1 MKRKLTL
8 VIVLMLSL
16 VLMSCKKIDTTN
28 VYSPSDELNYG
39 VYNLPT
45 SLLESSV
52 GINDELLSAL
62 FDGLIYKDSEGNIK
76 PQLSE
81 SYTVSENKLEY
92 TFKIRRDIY
101 WSNGEKITSKDFV
114 TFFKEFINNAKSI
127 DDLEELKSI
136 YGVADYF
143 NKKENFEKLVAISSD
158 GELFKI
164 RLNYKDDKFIDNLTK
179 NKFKIK
185 KDFTKLSSYKDY
197 YKNLPYSGQY
207 KISSIEES
215 GKLVL
220 EKNPKYYDKGNGE
233 DKINIIAYNDNESAL
248 ASYETNKI
256 NVMKDPP
263 LSYLPN
269 LISRNEISQSPSYSN
284 TFISYNSKEDN
295 VFNNSKLR
303 KDFGEYVK
311 GIMSTEEFKNI
322 IPSNLINDFSSNKGE
337 NSSSIS
343 RIEPAS
349 SLMELK
355 SINIV
360 SLNTEYNKEVLKF
373 ISEQGK
379 KDNLIIYYRLL
390 SSEELE
396 QEIKNGKFSVY
407 IGSTDNIGDYN
418 KIYNDVLSRIYRDE
432 SLDKKMK
439 EFEGKETKENIV
451 KYVVKENY
459 CIPLYNKD
467 SIIVKKND
475 IKELNKDFYGNII
488 LSSMVM
494 GEDVSRSTE

>member
-1 MKRKLTL
+1 MKKKLTL
-8 VIVLMLSL
+8 VIVLMMSL

-45 SLLESSV
+45 SLLESRV

-62 FDGLIYKDSEGNIK
+62 FGGLIYKDSDGNIK

-81 SYTVSENKLEY
+81 SYAVSDNKLEY

-114 TFFKEFINNAKSI
+114 TFFKEFVNNAKSI

-136 YGVADYF
+136 YGVTEYF

-158 GELFKI
+158 GELLKI

-185 KDFTKLSSYKDY
+185 KDFAKLSSYKDY
-197 YKNLPYSGQY
+197 YKNIQYSGQY
-207 KISSIEES
+207 KVSNIDES

-220 EKNPKYYDKGNGE
+220 EKNTKYYEDGTGE
-233 DKINIIAYNDNESAL
+233 DKINIIPYNDNESAL

-256 NVMKDPP
+256 NIMKDPP

-269 LISRNEISQSPSYSN
+269 LITRNEISQSASYTD
-284 TFISYNSKEDN
+284 TFITYNSSEEN
-295 VFNNSKLR
+295 TFNNSKLR
-303 KDFGEYVK
+303 KDFGEYIR
-311 GIMSTEEFKNI
+311 GIMSTEEFKNV
-322 IPSNLINDFSSNKGE
+322 IPSNLVSDFSSNKDD
-337 NSSSIS
+337 SSISIS

-355 SINIV
+355 SITIA

-373 ISEQGK
+373 ISEEGK

-390 SSEELE
+390 TSEELE

-418 KIYNDVLSRIYRDE
+418 KIYDDVLSKIYKDE
-432 SLDKKMK
+432 NLDKKIK
-439 EFEGKETKENIV
+439 ELDGKETKENIV
-451 KYVVKENY
+451 KNIIQESY

-467 SIIVKKND
+467 SIIVKKNE
-475 IKELNKDFYGNII
+475 IKELSKDFYGNII
-488 LSSMVM
+488 LSSIVM
-494 GEDVSRSTE
+494 DKDMSITTE